1 MSDLPR
7 HAVTRSARLAGL
19 PVGFAGRTAVGTGK
33 RLGGRPA
40 ELVTQEIQRRTADQV
55 FRVLGELKGGAM
67 KLGQAL
73 SVFEAALPPE
83 IAEPYRATLA
93 RLQESAP
100 PLPARTIHKVLA
112 GDMGEQWRASFAE
125 FDDEPAAA
133 ASIGQ
138 VHRAVWHDG
147 RQVAVKV
154 QYPGA
159 GRALISDFRQLSRF
173 AWLFGALMPGLEA
186 KPLLAELRDRV
197 AEELDYG
204 LEAAAQEAFAA
215 AYAGDP
221 DVCVPGV
228 VCVSDHVL
236 VSEWLG
242 GIPLASIIAG
252 GTAAQRD
259 RAGIMII
266 RFLFSGPARVGLLH
280 ADPHPGN
287 FRLLADGRL
296 GVLDFG
302 AVARLPDGFPA
313 IFGRV
318 LRLMHE
324 DGDPARLED
333 ELRSHGYLRD
343 GVSVDLTALRA
354 FLAPLAEP
362 ARAESFRFSRQW
374 LRTET
379 AHASALRSSSVLRQ
393 LNLPPSYVLIHR
405 VLASG
410 LGVLCQLE
418 CQAPFRAEVLKW
430 MPGYAD
436 PAEPAPQHQPACTR
450 SAPPAGSAPPAAAD
464 GHAGSAPP
472 ATANG
477 HAGSAPPATAN
488 GHAGSAPPAT
498 ANGHAGSAPPATAN
512 GHAGSAPPAAANGH
526 AGSAPPAR
534 PEEQASS
541 MPPASAEPRER
552 TAQPGQSA
560 WPAGPEQITWPYVQ
574 WRDIMAKLP
583 HPQAPARFRVMFPDL
598 ADWLESPWT
607 GPPPFLAGQVFRL
620 EESIRDDRYV
630 IRAELPGLDPDND
643 IEVTVDGRILT
654 IRAERRQQ
662 DTGPHRSEF
671 RYGSLA
677 RAVRLP
683 ARVDPADVA
692 ARYDKGVLE
701 VSVPVRVVKPEGT
714 RIPVEDADTCPGS
727 RPTRLDDNPQAR
739 DLGPET

>member
-7 HAVTRSARLAGL
+7 HGVTRSARLARL
-19 PVGFAGRTAVGTGK
+19 PVGYAGRTALGSGK

-40 ELVTQEIQRRTADQV
+40 ELVNQEIQQRTAAQV

-83 IAEPYRATLA
+83 IAEPYRATLT

-100 PLPARTIHKVLA
+100 PLPAGTIHKVLA
-112 GDMGEQWRASFAE
+112 GDMGEEWRASFAE
-125 FDDEPAAA
+125 FDDQPAAA

-159 GRALISDFRQLSRF
+159 GRALMSDFSQLSRF
-173 AWLFGALMPGLEA
+173 ARVFSALMPGLDTR
-186 KPLLAELRDRV
+186 PLLAELRGRV
-197 AEELDYG
+197 AEELDYR
-204 LEAAAQEAFAA
+204 LEAAAQQAFAA

-221 DVCVPGV
+221 DVCVPRV

-236 VSEWLG
+236 VSEWLD
-242 GIPLASIIAG
+242 GIPLATIIAD
-252 GTAAQRD
+252 GTTAQRN
-259 RAGIMII
+259 RAGIMIV

-302 AVARLPDGFPA
+302 AVDRVPDGFPP

-318 LRLMHE
+318 LRLIHE

-333 ELRSHGYLRD
+333 EFRSHGYLRD
-343 GVSVDLTALRA
+343 GVSIDLTALRA

-362 ARAESFRFSRQW
+362 SKADSFRFSREW

-379 AHASALRSSSVLRQ
+379 AQASTLRSTSVLRR
-393 LNLPPSYVLIHR
+393 LNLPPSYVFIHR
-405 VLASG
+405 VLAAG

-418 CQAPFRAEVLKW
+418 CEVPFRAEVLRW
-430 MPGYAD
+430 LPGYVD
-436 PAEPAPQHQPACTR
+436 PAKPAPQPAGAR
-450 SAPPAGSAPPAAAD
+450 SAPPAGSPPPATANE
-464 GHAGSAPP
+464 HPGSPPP

-477 HAGSAPPATAN
+477 HPGSP
-488 GHAGSAPPAT
+488 
-498 ANGHAGSAPPATAN
+498 
-512 GHAGSAPPAAANGH
+512 
-526 AGSAPPAR
+526 PPAR
-534 PEEQASS
+534 PAEQARSEQ
-541 MPPASAEPRER
+541 PARAEPREK
-552 TAQPGQSA
+552 TAQPAQSA
-560 WPAGPEQITWPYVQ
+560 RPARPEPITSEQITWSYEQ
-574 WRDIMAKLP
+574 WRDIMARLP
-583 HPQAPARFRVMFPDL
+583 RPQAPTRFRAVFPEL

-607 GPPPFLAGQVFRL
+607 GPPPFLAGKVFRL
-620 EESIRDDRYV
+620 EESVQDDRYV
-630 IRAELPGLDPDND
+630 IRAELPGLDPEND
-643 IEVTVDGRILT
+643 IEVTVDGRVLT
-654 IRAERRQQ
+654 IRAERHHQ
-662 DTGPHRSEF
+662 DHEPNRSEF

-677 RAVRLP
+677 REVRLP
-683 ARVDPADVA
+683 AGVDPADVA

-701 VSVPVRVVKPEGT
+701 VSVPIVVKPEGI
-714 RIPVEDADTCPGS
+714 RIPIQDADAMPEQ
-727 RPTRLDDNPQAR
+727 PPDQA
-739 DLGPET
+739 G